1 MKAEDESSQQDVEL
15 EDLERMLAL
24 GRECDG
30 EMSLEE
36 MTALLAGE

>member
-1 MKAEDESSQQDVEL
+1 MLGNESSEQNLEP

-24 GRECDG
+24 GRECDV

-36 MTALLAGE
+36 LTALLAGV